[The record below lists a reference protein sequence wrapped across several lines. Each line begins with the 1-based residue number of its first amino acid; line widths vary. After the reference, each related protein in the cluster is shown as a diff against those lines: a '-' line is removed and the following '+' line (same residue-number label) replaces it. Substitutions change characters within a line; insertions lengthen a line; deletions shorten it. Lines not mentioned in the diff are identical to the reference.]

1 MMELETRI
9 HKNHTYLSAAF
20 FKVVMYMVFDEP
32 IDLNSP
38 VEK

>member
-1 MMELETRI
+1 MMELEIRI
-9 HKNHTYLSAAF
+9 NKNHTYLSAAF